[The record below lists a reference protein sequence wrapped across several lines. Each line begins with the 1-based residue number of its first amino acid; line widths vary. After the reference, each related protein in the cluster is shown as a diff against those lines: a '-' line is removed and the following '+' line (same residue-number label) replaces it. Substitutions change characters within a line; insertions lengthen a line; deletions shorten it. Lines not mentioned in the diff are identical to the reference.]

1 MQEYI
6 YQLLG
11 HLDGQTRIAD
21 KVFPSPTKAMTTF
34 TKQVL
39 DLVLM
44 DYSTTLI
51 DRTRQGGETEV
62 YLKAV
67 VGTYHQCVRLVQYLN
82 KSSDATSGFRI
93 SLISHVNSLFE
104 PHVEPYLRV
113 ELDHYKKSSDTVVE
127 SWKKKVRIQICP
139 TLTLDRG

>member
-11 HLDGQTRIAD
+11 QLDGQTRIAD
-21 KVFPSPTKAMTTF
+21 KIFPSPTKAMTMF
-34 TKQVL
+34 IKQVF

-67 VGTYHQCVRLVQYLN
+67 VGTYHQCIRLVQYLN
-82 KSSDATSGFRI
+82 KPSDATSDFRP
-93 SLISHVNSLFE
+93 SLFSYINSLFE

-113 ELDHYKKSSDTVVE
+113 ELDFYKKSCDTVVE
-127 SWKKKVRIQICP
+127 SWKKKVHTGNLPQC
-139 TLTLDRG
+139 